1 MCWSLIRRHTEDNR
15 SVQCG
20 DWCLC
25 QWLKVYVCLT
35 WYRFPF
41 ISPLPLPEPI
51 FLWLPQSATFL
62 WLMLCLIIRCG
73 IVMSLELVSVGN
85 LALLDCLVESDIKSV
100 RQRSLARLKLR
111 MLWSWVI
118 DSSSICH
125 CLLLVRHFPWP
136 CLQAAGP
143 NVHLWT
149 CGHVDIH
156 QLTPCLSHGLYL
168 SRVQTHKALV
178 GPALCRARPYIYP
191 TLLLRVTNMGRG
203 WGGGHPANCPLC
215 GVVLT

>member
-1 MCWSLIRRHTEDNR
+1 
-15 SVQCG
+15 
-20 DWCLC
+20 
-25 QWLKVYVCLT
+25 
-35 WYRFPF
+35 
-41 ISPLPLPEPI
+41 
-51 FLWLPQSATFL
+51 
-62 WLMLCLIIRCG
+62 
-73 IVMSLELVSVGN
+73 
-85 LALLDCLVESDIKSV
+85 
-100 RQRSLARLKLR
+100 

-203 WGGGHPANCPLC
+203 VTQLTAHYVEWSLHSDDCVCDCCPNKYLLLHFCPKPGMAECQKMTHPTLC
-215 GVVLT
+215 YTLWLGRLSLSLYHP